1 MLNQEYLP
9 CNRQIHFKLSDEE
22 LNLIRERME
31 QMGFSNMSA
40 YIRKMAIDGYYI
52 KVDFSEIH
60 ELARLMSIDS
70 RNINQIAK
78 AANTYGWVN
87 EKVIADMK
95 AEHEKVLETVKEY
108 FDKLLEIM

>member
-9 CNRQIHFKLSDEE
+9 CNRQIHFKFSDEE

-40 YIRKMAIDGYYI
+40 YIRKMAIDGYCI
-52 KVDFSEIH
+52 NVDFTAIH
-60 ELARLMSIDS
+60 EHAKMMCVDS

-78 AANTYGWVN
+78 AANTYGWVD

-95 AEHEKVLETVKEY
+95 AKHEKVLETVKEY

>member
-1 MLNQEYLP
+1 MLNQEHLP

-78 AANTYGWVN
+78 AANTYG
-87 EKVIADMK
+87 
-95 AEHEKVLETVKEY
+95 
-108 FDKLLEIM
+108 

>member
-40 YIRKMAIDGYYI
+40 YIRKMAIDGY
-52 KVDFSEIH
+52 
-60 ELARLMSIDS
+60 
-70 RNINQIAK
+70 IA
-78 AANTYGWVN
+78 
-87 EKVIADMK
+87 
-95 AEHEKVLETVKEY
+95 
-108 FDKLLEIM
+108 